1 MAFLRALRKRWVTRD
16 YARKLPNLLA
26 RDYGFSQSYS
36 PRQVRST
43 IERYGLN
50 SDYSCYAISMFSDR
64 AAFDQYHRDLGEHCN
79 YDAMRAEVAAAHFN
93 GNSHFTMSDMLEAF
107 SDSAHIAGA
116 GDSHG
121 VADGHSHGAGGSG
134 NGH

>member
-1 MAFLRALRKRWVTRD
+1 MAFLEALRKRRVTRD
-16 YARKLPNLLA
+16 YARRLPKLLA
-26 RDYGFSQSYS
+26 KDYGFALSYS

-64 AAFDQYHRDLGEHCN
+64 VAFEQYHNGLGENCA
-79 YDAMRAEVAAAHFN
+79 YDTMRAEVAAAHFN
-93 GNSHFTMSDMLEAF
+93 GNAHFTMSDMLDAF
-107 SDSAHIAGA
+107 PGNADGT

-121 VADGHSHGAGGSG
+121 TADGHSHGTGGSLHG
-134 NGH
+134 R